1 MAGLSF
7 SRCIRLSRG
16 QVRDQHDQDGMPP
29 IGKISDIISWKGCQA
44 LLDEIQVKAD
54 VTIEAVDT
62 ISDHI

>member
-1 MAGLSF
+1 
-7 SRCIRLSRG
+7 
-16 QVRDQHDQDGMPP
+16 MPP